1 MYDNSKLPGHEAAA
15 KLASDNVDTKNA
27 RVVDFRSDT
36 VTKPDDEMRLA
47 MMNALVGDDVYQEDP
62 TVNEL
67 ENYAANL
74 LGKEASL
81 FVPSGTMS
89 NLIALLTHCKQ
100 RGSEAIVGDESHIL
114 HYEQTGAAQF
124 GGINLRPVKTFSDGT
139 LDLDEVKRK
148 IRNHSD
154 YHQSISTLL
163 CLENTHNRCGG
174 RVLPLEW
181 TNKARD
187 LAKENNLKFHL
198 DGARLFN
205 AAVAQGVSPAEL
217 AAPFDSVSI
226 CLSKGLGAPVGS
238 LLVGSQSFIKD
249 ARRCRKA
256 LGGGMR
262 QAGIIAA
269 AGLISLKKGPI
280 RMVQDHAFTKQLTT
294 VAAEAGQS
302 FIDVDMDSVDTNMVM
317 LRVKLETGL
326 TPCILTERMA
336 RSTPEEVEKIGK
348 EIRLLAYPMT
358 AKNVRLVVHCNMTA
372 EDIEFAQLKLR
383 YVLEEFNQQVNK
395 QKE

>member
-1 MYDNSKLPGHEAAA
+1 LSKLPGHEAAT
-15 KLASDNVDTKNA
+15 KLASENKGDGKVI
-27 RVVDFRSDT
+27 DFRSDT
-36 VTKPDDEMRLA
+36 VTKPTDEMRLA

-67 ENYAANL
+67 ENYGAKL

-139 LDLDEVKRK
+139 LDLDEIKRK

-154 YHQSISTLL
+154 YHQSITTML

-174 RVLPLEW
+174 RILPLEW

-187 LAKENNLKFHL
+187 LAKENGLKFHL

-205 AAVAQGVSPAEL
+205 AAVALGVSPAEL
-217 AAPFDSVSI
+217 AEPFDSVSI

-238 LLVGSQSFIKD
+238 LLVGSQPFIKD

-269 AGLISLKKGPI
+269 AGLLSLQKGPS
-280 RMVQDHAFTKQLTT
+280 RMVLDHAFTKQLAM
-294 VAAEAGQS
+294 VAAEAGSS
-302 FIDVDMDSVDTNMVM
+302 FMDVDMDSVETNMVM
-317 LRVKLETGL
+317 LRVKLETGM
-326 TPCILTERMA
+326 TPCMLTERMA
-336 RSTPEEVEKIGK
+336 RSTPEETEKMGK
-348 EIRLLAYPMT
+348 EVRLLAYPMT
-358 AKNVRLVVHCNMTA
+358 ATNVRLVVHCNMTP
-372 EDIEFAQLKLR
+372 EDIELAKVKLDF
-383 YVLEEFNQQVNK
+383 VLQEFTQEVNK
-395 QKE
+395 RKE